1 MKSHNIE
8 EIFRILQK
16 EIPNPITEL
25 NYINLYTLLVAVIL
39 SAQAKDSA
47 VNIATKNLFLVATT
61 PQQMLNL
68 GEEKLIENIKTI
80 GLYKNKAKN
89 IMLMSQ
95 QLIDN
100 HNGQVPDNF
109 EALINLAGVG
119 RKTANVILN
128 VYFKQPTMPV
138 DTHVFRL
145 ANRIG
150 LVESN
155 DLLEVEN
162 GLLKI
167 IPKQHLLYAHHLL
180 ILHGRY
186 TCTAKAPKCE
196 ICPIEKVCEKN
207 FITNKN

>member
-89 IMLMSQ
+89 IILMSQ

-109 EALINLAGVG
+109 EDLINLAGVG

-150 LVESN
+150 LVESK
-155 DLLEVEN
+155 DLLAVEN

-186 TCTAKAPKCE
+186 TCTAKSPKCE

-207 FITNKN
+207 F